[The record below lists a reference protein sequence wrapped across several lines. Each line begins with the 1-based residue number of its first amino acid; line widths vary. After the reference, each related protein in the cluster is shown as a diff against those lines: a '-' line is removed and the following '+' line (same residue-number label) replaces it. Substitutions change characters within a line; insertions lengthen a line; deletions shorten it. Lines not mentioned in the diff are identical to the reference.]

1 MKPDK
6 RKNNCNNNIL
16 NKLEELRDDNLVSF
30 HVPGHKMGK
39 IFQKLGY
46 KNTLQNLYTLDTTE
60 IDGTDNL
67 HNAKEIIK
75 YSQER
80 AARVFNSDRV
90 IYLVNG
96 TTCGIEAAIM

>member
-1 MKPDK
+1 MYQVIKW
-6 RKNNCNNNIL
+6 
-16 NKLEELRDDNLVSF
+16 
-30 HVPGHKMGK
+30 K

-96 TTCGIEAAIM
+96 TTCGIRSNYGSLYSKIQANYE